1 MQSISKPHIVD
12 LLRIFDKNRWIIPRI
27 RYASVR
33 SKPELIADLSEHFL
47 TEITPGGT
55 LLFLPFG
62 RLYGVPRIEYDLENR
77 RYILD
82 GEVVDV
88 PKRSRQKLMFRIS
101 HEPVTLT
108 FHEFA
113 PDPPPQPGDSASSSP
128 LSTHTASDA
137 FPDTPELGTRIQ
149 TDETARSVPS
159 WPSGRTRM

>member
-1 MQSISKPHIVD
+1 MLATFKMQSISKPHIVD

-62 RLYGVPRIEYDLENR
+62 RLHGVPRIEYDLENR

-88 PKRSRQKLMFRIS
+88 PKRSRQK
-101 HEPVTLT
+101 

-113 PDPPPQPGDSASSSP
+113 PDPPPQPGTQLP
-128 LSTHTASDA
+128 VVRH
-137 FPDTPELGTRIQ
+137 IQ
-149 TDETARSVPS
+149 FLTLFQTLQN
-159 WPSGRTRM
+159 